1 MKFVRSCRTSCSR
14 SHRAGFSL
22 VEMIGVLA
30 IIAILAVIIVP
41 RVFSTIASSRI
52 TNTVASV
59 NSAKTTISEFAG
71 KYGTI
76 PVTNANARIDDLL
89 LTAGMLDSRFQ
100 VKVGTQ
106 PASPPVAGAT
116 WTNTSGTWTAAGGAN
131 QNGQSRLICL
141 TSTTATPSTANGA
154 NYQLDGSTD
163 LPSGAR
169 VVSASVVNCTA
180 ADALELSK
188 RIDGESLSQAAAGTA
203 DDEGKVVYRAPNA
216 QGLTTVYVYLAH
228 Q

>member
-1 MKFVRSCRTSCSR
+1 MKFVPTCRHSR
-14 SHRAGFSL
+14 PHSRRAGFSL

-52 TNTVASV
+52 TNAVASI
-59 NSAKTTISEFAG
+59 NSGKTAISDFAG
-71 KYGTI
+71 KHGTV

-100 VKVGTQ
+100 VKIGTQ
-106 PASPPVAGAT
+106 PVNPPVAGAA
-116 WTNTSGTWTAAGGAN
+116 WTNNSGTWTAAGGAN
-131 QNGQSRLICL
+131 QAGQSRLICL

-169 VVSASVVNCTA
+169 VVSAVVVNCTA
-180 ADALELSK
+180 AEALEMSK
-188 RIDGESLSQAAAGTA
+188 RIDGEALSQAAAGTA
-203 DDEGKVVYRAPNA
+203 DDDGKVVYRAPNA
-216 QGLTTVYVYLAH
+216 QGVTTVYVYLAH